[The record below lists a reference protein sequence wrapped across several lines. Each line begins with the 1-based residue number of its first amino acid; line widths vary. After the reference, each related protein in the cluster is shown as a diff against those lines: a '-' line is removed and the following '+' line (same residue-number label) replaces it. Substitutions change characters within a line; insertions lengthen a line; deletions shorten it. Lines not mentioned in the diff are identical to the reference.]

1 MLVSQWQRSRWACS
15 SSGCCLSPTL
25 TVSKAAGGYAGVAMA
40 EIALGL
46 FVVGVLFIAD
56 PDRLQ
61 MVIDQMRELIAWL
74 AE

>member
-1 MLVSQWQRSRWACS
+1 MLPQLLLDSDSRDARSADE
-15 SSGCCLSPTL
+15 
-25 TVSKAAGGYAGVAMA
+25 YAYLAMA
-40 EIALGL
+40 EIALGI

-61 MVIDQMRELIAWL
+61 MVIDQLRELVAWL

>member
-1 MLVSQWQRSRWACS
+1 
-15 SSGCCLSPTL
+15 
-25 TVSKAAGGYAGVAMA
+25 MA

-46 FVVGVLFIAD
+46 FLVAVLFIAD

-61 MVIDQMRELIAWL
+61 TVMDQVRELAAWL

>member
-1 MLVSQWQRSRWACS
+1 MQR
-15 SSGCCLSPTL
+15 GCAVGTRRAVFAARCRDVRT
-25 TVSKAAGGYAGVAMA
+25 AGGYAGVAMA